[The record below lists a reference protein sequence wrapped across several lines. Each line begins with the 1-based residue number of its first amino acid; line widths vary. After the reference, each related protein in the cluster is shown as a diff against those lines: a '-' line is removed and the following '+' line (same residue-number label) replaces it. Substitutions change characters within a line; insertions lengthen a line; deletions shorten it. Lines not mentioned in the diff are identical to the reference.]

1 MHDVVCRASLVNE
14 RLSLLALPDDI
25 TKLIIAEDDNAA
37 GRAGARR
44 AWAACR
50 RDGLKLS
57 RRTPRPL
64 QDWAEANLKRE
75 GRGLVLQWSAS
86 GAHK

>member
-44 AWAACR
+44 A
-50 RDGLKLS
+50 
-57 RRTPRPL
+57 
-64 QDWAEANLKRE
+64 
-75 GRGLVLQWSAS
+75 
-86 GAHK
+86 